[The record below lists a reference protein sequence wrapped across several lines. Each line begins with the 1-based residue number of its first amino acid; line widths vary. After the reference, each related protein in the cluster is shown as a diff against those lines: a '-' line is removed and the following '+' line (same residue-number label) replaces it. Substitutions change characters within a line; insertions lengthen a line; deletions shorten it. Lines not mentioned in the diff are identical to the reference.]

1 MLRGELLTALAQLGH
16 DLTIKE
22 GVRRFYAFLD
32 DRDTSLLPPDIRK
45 VQVWLLMFKC
55 HFHVLTI
62 DIL

>member
-1 MLRGELLTALAQLGH
+1 MLRGELLAALAKLGH

-22 GVRRFYAFLD
+22 AVRRFYSFLD
-32 DRDTSLLPPDIRK
+32 DRDTALLPPDIRN

-55 HFHVLTI
+55 HIHVLTI